1 MRNKLTTLTEI
12 KLELICVVC
21 LFIIECGVC
30 QPKSAKRGALKN
42 CAGTCGNSSYWDSCG
57 VCQTVG
63 KERLDCNGDCYKKHS
78 QRAFINKCGVCVGG
92 KTGRAKTHGID
103 SCGVCNGKN
112 KTCTDCAGVVHGK
125 KRLDVYGNC
134 LLEKD
139 PTFDATCGA
148 KLVKAFPTV
157 VPVGGGTKVT
167 VLGTGLQTYSKASCS
182 FEGESGEK

>member
-1 MRNKLTTLTEI
+1 MPEHAVTLHTGTAAA
-12 KLELICVVC
+12 
-21 LFIIECGVC
+21 F
-30 QPKSAKRGALKN
+30 AKRWERRDWIA
-42 CAGTCGNSSYWDSCG
+42 TE
-57 VCQTVG
+57 TVTRNTASG
-63 KERLDCNGDCYKKHS
+63 LSLTN
-78 QRAFINKCGVCVGG
+78 AVCVGG
-92 KTGRAKTHGID
+92 KFGRAKTHGID

-125 KRLDVYGNC
+125 KRLDVCGNC